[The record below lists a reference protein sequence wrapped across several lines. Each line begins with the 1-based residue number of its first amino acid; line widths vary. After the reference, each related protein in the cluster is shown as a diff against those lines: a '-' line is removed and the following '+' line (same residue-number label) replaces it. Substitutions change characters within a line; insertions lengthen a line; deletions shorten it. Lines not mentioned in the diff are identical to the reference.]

1 MNFKLNLE
9 LNVRQINSLLELDH
23 QFNECWDGNHLL
35 SEEVISIVG
44 AEDARTFQTC
54 GLIELTDGRYS
65 QSPWFFYVLEDL
77 VSKVEQ
83 EFHRL
88 RKLTDNNDLNGGSI
102 FGLVQGVISGLTHE
116 NERRLLQQSSIHHWA
131 SERVCHS
138 YIERSN
144 QRPNGGL

>member
-9 LNVRQINSLLELDH
+9 LRDSQINSLLELDH
-23 QFNECWDGNHLL
+23 QFNERWDGGHLL

-44 AEDARTFQTC
+44 AENARTFQTC

-102 FGLVQGVISGLTHE
+102 FGLVQGVISGLTRE
-116 NERRLLQQSSIHHWA
+116 NERRLLQQSSIHSWA
-131 SERVCHS
+131 SERVRES
-138 YIERSN
+138 YLGTTK
-144 QRPNGGL
+144 QA